1 MCCWLYKATQEV
13 GIRTHNPEQS
23 YLKAFPLK
31 TDCRMALV
39 ELLGEQI
46 KGKDGKDVDVA
57 SFQGEGKVGVMASVQ
72 YHAS

>member
-1 MCCWLYKATQEV
+1 MQKTPKWNKSCIAT
-13 GIRTHNPEQS
+13 
-23 YLKAFPLK
+23 K
-31 TDCRMALV
+31 TAIEMVQRV
-39 ELLGEQI
+39 TGGLGGQI